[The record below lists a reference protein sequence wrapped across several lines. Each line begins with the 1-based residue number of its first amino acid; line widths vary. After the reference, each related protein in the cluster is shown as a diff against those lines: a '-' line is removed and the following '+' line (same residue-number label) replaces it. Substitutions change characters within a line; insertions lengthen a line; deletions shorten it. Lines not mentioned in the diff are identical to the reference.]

1 MKKAIAFSI
10 MVFAVLVIM
19 GCNTSIT
26 EDTNGDQNISVNDDL
41 NIPNEG
47 VLNNVSIDSAGAC
60 TPQWRCISSQLK
72 AYQLANCSF
81 VSKLRCPLG
90 CFNDSCRIAET
101 CTPGFGCVNDHIKG
115 YQMESCQWAS
125 QTNCDWKGENGD
137 CVLSRRIIQ
146 NQLPYQR
153 KLLPQPFRYVPS
165 SWATLILL
173 L

>member
-81 VSKLRCPLG
+81 VSKLKCPLG
-90 CFNDSCRIAET
+90 CFNDSCRSAGT
-101 CTPGFGCVNDHIKG
+101 CTPCFGCVNDHIKG
-115 YQMESCQWAS
+115 YRMESCQWAS
-125 QTNCDWKGENGD
+125 QTNCDWKCENGD
-137 CVLSRRIIQ
+137 CVPKPENYTEPVAVSTVNTAPAVSIRSLVMGD
-146 NQLPYQR
+146 R
-153 KLLPQPFRYVPS
+153 KSVV
-165 SWATLILL
+165 
-173 L
+173 